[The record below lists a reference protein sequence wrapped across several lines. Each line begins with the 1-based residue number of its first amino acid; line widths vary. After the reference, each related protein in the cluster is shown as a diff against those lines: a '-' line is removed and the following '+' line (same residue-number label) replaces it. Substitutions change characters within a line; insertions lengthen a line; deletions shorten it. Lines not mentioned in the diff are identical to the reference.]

1 MEGNEERAPYWRRH
15 VEAFEASGQT
25 RREYSEQH
33 GIKVKQLDYWRGI
46 ARQGKSSRPIIQGK
60 SSSSFGQWIPVQV
73 SEAPNVE
80 ESQINIW
87 VGTARIEVRHGF
99 DRELLLQV
107 LRALEGIAC

>member
-1 MEGNEERAPYWRRH
+1 MEGNEERAPYWLRH

-46 ARQGKSSRPIIQGK
+46 ARQGKSARPTMQEK
-60 SSSSFGQWIPVQV
+60 PSSSFTQWIPVQI
-73 SEAPNVE
+73 SEAADVR

-87 VGTARIEVRHGF
+87 VGTARIEVRQIG
-99 DRELLLQV
+99 
-107 LRALEGIAC
+107 RAHV